1 MIATELVQEGYALAE
16 MSNSYGYFLISLAI
30 IAVIANI
37 AIGIF
42 AIIYRTKK
50 R

>member
-1 MIATELVQEGYALAE
+1 MIVTELVQESYALVE
-16 MSNSYGYFLISLAI
+16 TSNSYGYFLINLAI

-37 AIGIF
+37 AVGIF
-42 AIIYRTKK
+42 AMIYRAKK